1 MSIVHF
7 PDSREKIIRRNH
19 ETSQKTIQSEL
30 SELLTQ
36 TPDNI
41 NNIIDKEYISPNELI
56 LVNTKEL
63 KALILDYI
71 IFHLHKTKIAI
82 EWSLIFSIQYISDL
96 LFKIF
101 LFKEE
106 EVQIIVN
113 HPYYTYWMEQ
123 WYPKRAWDVSVYSY
137 MFRWFDKKSISN
149 NDYIPLATSAYL
161 EYSKDTKFAQW
172 IWYMLPE
179 IGNMLRDKNFLKR
192 LNVREIKK

>member
-1 MSIVHF
+1 MTILKFNIKFMSIVHF

-82 EWSLIFSIQYISDL
+82 E
-96 LFKIF
+96 
-101 LFKEE
+101 
-106 EVQIIVN
+106 
-113 HPYYTYWMEQ
+113 
-123 WYPKRAWDVSVYSY
+123 
-137 MFRWFDKKSISN
+137 
-149 NDYIPLATSAYL
+149 
-161 EYSKDTKFAQW
+161 
-172 IWYMLPE
+172 
-179 IGNMLRDKNFLKR
+179 
-192 LNVREIKK
+192 